1 MQEEL
6 CRMRSDQPILSV
18 KNITKTFGDTV
29 ALHDV
34 DFDLYAGEV
43 HCLVGENG
51 AGKSTLIKILAG
63 AEVPNRGRLY
73 ALGGEYARLT
83 PGESLEIGISTV
95 YQDVELIESLTVADN
110 IFLGEEIKRSWW
122 RIDYK
127 EQFRRA
133 RELMDGLKIEIPE
146 DEYVERLSPADKQT
160 LQVVKAVHIDAKI
173 LIMDEPTASL
183 GLEEKR
189 ALMELVR
196 TLRDRGIGIIY
207 ISHYLEEV
215 FEIGD
220 RITVLKDGEAVDHF
234 EAADVDLN
242 TVATS
247 MVGRS
252 PSVFYNREK
261 VPLGE
266 VIFEVE
272 GLTRHSLVEEVSF
285 SVRKG
290 EIFGIGGIVGA
301 GRTELMNVLFGID
314 ARVRGHVYL
323 HGAEITPDNPRQAI
337 ARGLSMIVEDR
348 QLLALFPDRPLREN
362 VSIVDN
368 ERQRFFLKRAQEK
381 RLVDDLIGRLDIE
394 TAGQDQPAGYLSGG
408 NQQKSVIARWLPVDA
423 EVYVFD
429 EPTKGV
435 DIGAKEEIYAFMVE
449 LAKRGKCVL
458 MVSSDMP
465 ELISLSDR
473 IGVMRNGRM
482 VRVVESAE
490 TSEEELLNDFLGLN
504 QGVEREAT

>member
-1 MQEEL
+1 
-6 CRMRSDQPILSV
+6 
-18 KNITKTFGDTV
+18 
-29 ALHDV
+29 
-34 DFDLYAGEV
+34 
-43 HCLVGENG
+43 
-51 AGKSTLIKILAG
+51 
-63 AEVPNRGRLY
+63 
-73 ALGGEYARLT
+73 
-83 PGESLEIGISTV
+83 
-95 YQDVELIESLTVADN
+95 
-110 IFLGEEIKRSWW
+110 
-122 RIDYK
+122 
-127 EQFRRA
+127 
-133 RELMDGLKIEIPE
+133 
-146 DEYVERLSPADKQT
+146 
-160 LQVVKAVHIDAKI
+160 
-173 LIMDEPTASL
+173 
-183 GLEEKR
+183 
-189 ALMELVR
+189 
-196 TLRDRGIGIIY
+196 
-207 ISHYLEEV
+207 
-215 FEIGD
+215 
-220 RITVLKDGEAVDHF
+220 VDHF

-266 VIFEVE
+266 VIFEAQ
-272 GLTRHSLVEEVSF
+272 GLTRHSLVEDVSF

-323 HGAEITPDNPRQAI
+323 HGTEITPDNPRQAI

-362 VSIVDN
+362 ISIVDN
-368 ERQRFFLKRAQEK
+368 ERQRFFLKRASEK
-381 RLVDDLIGRLDIE
+381 KLVDDLIGRLDIE

-482 VRVVESAE
+482 VRIVESSE

-504 QGVEREAT
+504 QGAEREVT